1 MIYIFRSFS
10 MAVNIA
16 LRMVATV
23 GFARF
28 AARFIQIEN
37 TQRRPKRLEL
47 YSPNTDLILPESKAF
62 VLNLVGLVK
71 VSILAIGSN
80 SKAESAEVLG

>member
-1 MIYIFRSFS
+1 

-47 YSPNTDLILPESKAF
+47 LFAKDRFASF
-62 VLNLVGLVK
+62 RVVGLRSESSGFGDWFYFGL
-71 VSILAIGSN
+71 SIQF
-80 SKAESAEVLG
+80 ES

>member
-1 MIYIFRSFS
+1 

-28 AARFIQIEN
+28 AARFILIEN

-47 YSPNTDLILPESKAF
+47 LFAKDRFATFKVEGFCLESSGF
-62 VLNLVGLVK
+62 G
-71 VSILAIGSN
+71 
-80 SKAESAEVLG
+80 ESFYFGHRIQFEG

>member
-1 MIYIFRSFS
+1 MV
-10 MAVNIA
+10 VNIA

-37 TQRRPKRLEL
+37 TQRRPGRLEL
-47 YSPNTDLILPESKAF
+47 LFAKHRFASFKVEGFCFEFSGFCESF
-62 VLNLVGLVK
+62 CFGHR
-71 VSILAIGSN
+71 IQFEG
-80 SKAESAEVLG
+80 

>member
-1 MIYIFRSFS
+1 

-37 TQRRPKRLEL
+37 TRRRPKRLEL
-47 YSPNTDLILPESKAF
+47 LFAKDRFATFKVEGFYSESSGF
-62 VLNLVGLVK
+62 G
-71 VSILAIGSN
+71 
-80 SKAESAEVLG
+80 ESFYFGGRIQFKG

>member
-1 MIYIFRSFS
+1 
-10 MAVNIA
+10 MAANIA
-16 LRMVATV
+16 PRMVATV

-47 YSPNTDLILPESKAF
+47 LFAKDRFASF
-62 VLNLVGLVK
+62 RVVGLRSESSGFGDRFYFGL
-71 VSILAIGSN
+71 SIQF
-80 SKAESAEVLG
+80 ES

>member
-1 MIYIFRSFS
+1 MV
-10 MAVNIA
+10 ANIA

-37 TQRRPKRLEL
+37 TQRRPVRLEL
-47 YSPNTDLILPESKAF
+47 LFAKDRFATF
-62 VLNLVGLVK
+62 K
-71 VSILAIGSN
+71 VEGFCIEFSGFG
-80 SKAESAEVLG
+80 ERFYFGHRVQFEG